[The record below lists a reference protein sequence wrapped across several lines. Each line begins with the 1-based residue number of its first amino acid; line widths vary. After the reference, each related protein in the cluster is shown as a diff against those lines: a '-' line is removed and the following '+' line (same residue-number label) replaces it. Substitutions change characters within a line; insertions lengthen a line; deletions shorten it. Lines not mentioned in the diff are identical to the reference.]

1 MAENP
6 LPTHWDEN
14 VDYLNLPRVRTGIP
28 FTPRILAA
36 MLVGGNAMGINWA
49 AKFAKISETEI
60 PENALKPIV
69 NREYR
74 KLDGEGLLTFLLPAD
89 ILGDLTE
96 TQTISDVRD
105 GEWIPE
111 VLEVVTGRLIANE
124 GQENEYIYERCDEL
138 LTGADVTTLF
148 FDANFVIHF
157 MAMDRID
164 DMVFSRAIKYCRKFA
179 DEDPVGSLFS
189 LFLLSLLGPEHFNAV
204 VKAMES

>member
-1 MAENP
+1 MSDWERPTAYDPENK
-6 LPTHWDEN
+6 
-14 VDYLNLPRVRTGIP
+14 VKTGIP

-36 MLVGGNAMGINWA
+36 MLVGGNAMGVNWA
-49 AKFAKISETEI
+49 SKFARIPETEI

-69 NREYR
+69 SKDYR
-74 KLDGEGLLTFLLPAD
+74 DLDGERLLTLLLSED

-96 TQTISDVRD
+96 TESISDVRD

-111 VLEVVTGRLIANE
+111 VLEVVTGRLVANDGE
-124 GQENEYIYERCDEL
+124 QNEYIYGRCDDL
-138 LTGADVTTLF
+138 LTGADVSTLF

-164 DMVFSRAIKYCRKFA
+164 DATFNYAIRYCRKFA

-189 LFLLSLLGPEHFNAV
+189 LFLLSFLGPAHFNEV
-204 VKAMES
+204 IKSLE